1 MRKKEIL
8 IVAGILLLAVVSLA
22 AYRLLGRGKTATGK
36 INVYVNGA
44 LYASEP
50 LRPGQTLTVTQQD
63 GSTNVIRMTE
73 GGFYMESSSCACS
86 RARLRRR
93 IGARA
98 CWARTSCACPT
109 AWTRSWRWRRQ
120 PPRWRRRTH
129 RHPGLPN
136 KQGRKNH

>member
-63 GSTNVIRMTE
+63 GRLINSPTVNWSMC
-73 GGFYMESSSCACS
+73 SSDERILVPAV
-86 RARLRRR
+86 RAA
-93 IGARA
+93 G
-98 CWARTSCACPT
+98 
-109 AWTRSWRWRRQ
+109 
-120 PPRWRRRTH
+120 
-129 RHPGLPN
+129 
-136 KQGRKNH
+136 

>member
-8 IVAGILLLAVVSLA
+8 IVVGILLLAVVSLA

-73 GGFYMESSSCACS
+73 GGFYMESSTCHNQLCVQQGEVTRDNWS
-86 RARLRRR
+86 RRAL
-93 IGARA
+93 GAHIL
-98 CWARTSCACPT
+98 C
-109 AWTRSWRWRRQ
+109 
-120 PPRWRRRTH
+120 
-129 RHPGLPN
+129 LPN
-136 KQGRKNH
+136 RVMIELEGGGNLPQGDLPDV

>member
-50 LRPGQTLTVTQQD
+50 LRPGQQD

-73 GGFYMESSSCACS
+73 GGFYMESSTCHNQLCVQQGEVTRDNWS
-86 RARLRRR
+86 RRAL
-93 IGARA
+93 GAHIL
-98 CWARTSCACPT
+98 C
-109 AWTRSWRWRRQ
+109 
-120 PPRWRRRTH
+120 
-129 RHPGLPN
+129 LPN
-136 KQGRKNH
+136 RVDAELEVEAAASPVEAPDA

>member
-1 MRKKEIL
+1 MPKKEIL

-73 GGFYMESSSCACS
+73 GGFYMESSTCHNQLCVQQGEVTRDNWS
-86 RARLRRR
+86 RRAL
-93 IGARA
+93 GAHIL
-98 CWARTSCACPT
+98 C
-109 AWTRSWRWRRQ
+109 
-120 PPRWRRRTH
+120 
-129 RHPGLPN
+129 LPN
-136 KQGRKNH
+136 RVDAELEVEAAASPVEAPDA

>member
-50 LRPGQTLTVTQQD
+50 LRPGQTLTVAEYLAMD
-63 GSTNVIRMTE
+63 E
-73 GGFYMESSSCACS
+73 A
-86 RARLRRR
+86 
-93 IGARA
+93 ARA
-98 CWARTSCACPT
+98 AITIKYIKMVAKVVELYSI
-109 AWTRSWRWRRQ
+109 
-120 PPRWRRRTH
+120 
-129 RHPGLPN
+129 G
-136 KQGRKNH
+136 

>member
-73 GGFYMESSSCACS
+73 GGFYMESSTCHNQLCVQM
-86 RARLRRR
+86 
-93 IGARA
+93 GEV
-98 CWARTSCACPT
+98 
-109 AWTRSWRWRRQ
+109 TRDNWETRPNQ
-120 PPRWRRRTH
+120 QFIIC
-129 RHPGLPN
+129 LPN
-136 KQGRKNH
+136 RVSVELAVAQ